1 MLRRLLVAL
10 TVVGLAV
17 DAFVHLWLAGTYDAV
32 QGTVSQGMLFR
43 VEALVAVLAAVLL
56 LVRPGRLTA
65 ALAAVVAGGGLVA
78 LVLYR
83 YVDVGQIG
91 PFPDMYEPLWYAKK
105 SWTAVAQAVATV
117 AAITL
122 VVIGPAAP
130 ADVSPDASKG

>member
-10 TVVGLAV
+10 TVAGLAV
-17 DAFVHLWLAGTYDAV
+17 DAFVHFWLASTYDAV
-32 QGTVSQGMLFR
+32 QGTVSQGTLFR
-43 VEALVAVLAAVLL
+43 VEALVAILAAVLL

-65 ALAAVVAGGGLVA
+65 ALAALVAGGGLVA

-91 PFPDMYEPLWYAKK
+91 PLPDMYEPLWYAKK
-105 SWTAVAQAVATV
+105 SWTAVAQAVATA

-122 VVIGPAAP
+122 VVLGPTAP
-130 ADVSPDASKG
+130 ADVSPDASTG